1 MISRG
6 FTFKQFHL
14 NHDACA
20 MKVGTDGIL
29 LGAWAPLGQASRI
42 LDLGTG
48 SGLIA
53 LMLAQRV
60 SAQSVLAQREPAQRA
75 SFEAEVESKAK
86 TERPW
91 EIVGLELDAAAARQ
105 ATENVAASPWSAH
118 VSIAQGA
125 VQDYQASGFDLI
137 VSNPPYFS
145 PGQQFAS
152 EARAHARHTA
162 SLSVAQLFAHA
173 RRLSVADGQL
183 ALVLPHQAFAAA
195 LNEAELNGWYLA
207 QQVAVYT
214 KAGKPALRFLLLFSS
229 IKCGLTASELV
240 INAADGGYQPEYVDL
255 VRSFYLKM

>member
-6 FTFKQFHL
+6 FTFKQFHI

-29 LGAWAPLGQASRI
+29 LGAWAPLGYARRI

-60 SAQSVLAQREPAQRA
+60 LAQRA
-75 SFEAEVESKAK
+75 SSK
-86 TERPW
+86 TETDIEAKIQAELPW
-91 EIVGLELDAAAARQ
+91 EIVGLELEAAAARQ
-105 ATENVAASPWSAH
+105 AAENVAASPWSAH
-118 VSIAQGA
+118 VSIACGA
-125 VQDYQASGFDLI
+125 VQDYQAPGFDLI

-145 PGQQFAS
+145 PGQQFS
-152 EARAHARHTA
+152 SQARANARHTA
-162 SLSVAQLFAHA
+162 SLSLAQLFAHA
-173 RRLSVADGQL
+173 RRLSVAQGKL
-183 ALVLPHQAFAAA
+183 ALVLPHQALPSA
-195 LNEAELNGWYLA
+195 LLEAERHGWHLA

-214 KAGKPALRFLLLFSS
+214 KAGKPALRFLLLFSGV
-229 IKCGLTASELV
+229 KGDVAASELV
-240 INAADGGYQPEYVDL
+240 INAADGGYQPEYIDL